1 VQNNVDQAESDRM
14 AKKLRSGKSFDLE
27 DFLAQMQQMKK
38 MGGLSSMMEKMPGKI
53 GAMAGQMEGE
63 AAEKGMKRIEGIIHS
78 MTVKERRKP
87 ELLKASRKKRI
98 AAGAGVSV
106 QEVNK
111 LLKQFEEMQKM
122 MKIFSSKGGMMKM
135 MKGIGGIKDLFGG
148 GK

>member
-1 VQNNVDQAESDRM
+1 
-14 AKKLRSGKSFDLE
+14 
-27 DFLAQMQQMKK
+27 
-38 MGGLSSMMEKMPGKI
+38 
-53 GAMAGQMEGE
+53 
-63 AAEKGMKRIEGIIHS
+63 